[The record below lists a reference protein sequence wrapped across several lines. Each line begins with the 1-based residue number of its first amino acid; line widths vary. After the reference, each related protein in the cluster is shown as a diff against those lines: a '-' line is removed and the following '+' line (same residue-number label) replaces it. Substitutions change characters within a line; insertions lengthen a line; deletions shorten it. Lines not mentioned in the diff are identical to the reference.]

1 MSKNKKNNKT
11 QIVNIRLTDKEFK
24 KLNKLTEKFNIS
36 KSDYIRKVLF
46 DKNIAVNNTNNLD
59 YYINTICQEII
70 NVLKDYKNNDHIDI
84 DYLNSLEE
92 KLWER

>member
-46 DKNIAVNNTNNLD
+46 DKNIAVNNLD

-70 NVLKDYKNNDHIDI
+70 NVLKDYKNNNNIDI

>member
-46 DKNIAVNNTNNLD
+46 DRNIAVNNLD

-84 DYLNSLEE
+84 DYLS
-92 KLWER
+92 

>member
-24 KLNKLTEKFNIS
+24 KINKLTEKYNIS

-46 DKNIAVNNTNNLD
+46 DKNIAVNNLD

-70 NVLKDYKNNDHIDI
+70 NVLKDYKNNNNIDI
-84 DYLNSLEE
+84 DYLS
-92 KLWER
+92 

>member
-24 KLNKLTEKFNIS
+24 KLNKLAEKFNIS
-36 KSDYIRKVLF
+36 KSDYIRKILF
-46 DKNIAVNNTNNLD
+46 DKNIAVNNLD

>member
-24 KLNKLTEKFNIS
+24 KINKLTEKYNIS

-46 DKNIAVNNTNNLD
+46 DRNIAVNNLD

-70 NVLKDYKNNDHIDI
+70 NVLKDYKNNNNIDI

>member
-24 KLNKLTEKFNIS
+24 KINKLTEKYNIS

-46 DKNIAVNNTNNLD
+46 DKNIAVNNLD

-70 NVLKDYKNNDHIDI
+70 NVLKDYKNNNNIDI

>member
-24 KLNKLTEKFNIS
+24 KINKLTEKYNIS

-46 DKNIAVNNTNNLD
+46 DRNIAVNNLD

>member
-46 DKNIAVNNTNNLD
+46 DRNIAVNNLD